1 MSSPPKVRRAD
12 KLMPDEKIGELLS
25 TSYCGRLAS
34 VGEDGTPYICPLLY
48 VWMNGQV
55 WLHNTSA
62 MGHLQTNVRHEPRV
76 CFEIDTPGKVFPY
89 GRFRCDTS
97 VEYQSVVV
105 FGRITIV
112 EDRAQKAAFFDALMA
127 KYYAHDPTRPQGF
140 YPRLDAVVVYLLTV
154 DRMTGKATPLPAD
167 NAQWPAL
174 DLTKSPNAVAPPERA
189 EII

>member
-12 KLMPDEKIGELLS
+12 KLMPDERIGELLS
-25 TSYCGRLAS
+25 TSHCGRLAS
-34 VGEDGTPYICPLLY
+34 VGVDGAPYICPLLY

-89 GRFRCDTS
+89 GRFQCDTS
-97 VEYQSVVV
+97 VEYQSVIV
-105 FGRITIV
+105 FGRIDIV

-127 KYYAHDPTRPQGF
+127 KYYSADPTRPKGF

-154 DRMTGKATPLPAD
+154 NRMTGKQTPLPATD
-167 NAQWPAL
+167 AQWPAA
-174 DLTKSPNAVAPPERA
+174 DYTKSPNAVAPHEK
-189 EII
+189 